1 MLEKETEVL
10 IMPGNST
17 HTVIISNDED
27 FIATVTINNPPVN
40 SLSEEVLVDLKAAF
54 STLDQKKD
62 IRCVILTAEGSRSFI
77 SGADL
82 NVLSRRNPEN
92 ICTYLTN
99 IHNLFV
105 RIDHF
110 PKPVICAINSHTIG
124 NGCEL
129 AMVCDIRI
137 ASETATFYFP
147 ECKLGVVSAGG
158 TTQRLPRLIPRGR
171 ALYYLFTGTR
181 MTAREALELGF
192 ADFVTPPGE
201 VLPLARKIAR
211 KIAENAP
218 LTVASIKKL
227 VKQGQNLPLQKALEL
242 ELKHSLESF
251 KTEDLFEGF
260 TAYLEKR
267 VPVFKGR

>member
-1 MLEKETEVL
+1 MH
-10 IMPGNST
+10 GNRPST
-17 HTVIISNDED
+17 VFVNNDED

-40 SLSEEVLVDLKAAF
+40 SLTEEVLLDLEEAF
-54 STLDQKKD
+54 GKLEQQKD
-62 IRCVILTAEGSRSFI
+62 VRCVILTAEGSRSFV

-82 NVLSRRNPEN
+82 NVLSRRKPED
-92 ICTYLTN
+92 ICMYLTN

-105 RIDHF
+105 RLDNF

-137 ASETATFYFP
+137 TSEIATFYFP
-147 ECKLGVVSAGG
+147 ECNLGVVSAGG
-158 TTQRLPRLIPRGR
+158 TTQRLPRLIPQGR
-171 ALYYLFTGTR
+171 ALYYLFTGIR

-201 VLPLARKIAR
+201 ALLLARKIAR

-227 VKQGQNLPLQKALEL
+227 VKQGQNLPLEKALEL

-251 KTEDLFEGF
+251 KNEDLFEGF

-267 VPVFKGR
+267 VPVFKGL